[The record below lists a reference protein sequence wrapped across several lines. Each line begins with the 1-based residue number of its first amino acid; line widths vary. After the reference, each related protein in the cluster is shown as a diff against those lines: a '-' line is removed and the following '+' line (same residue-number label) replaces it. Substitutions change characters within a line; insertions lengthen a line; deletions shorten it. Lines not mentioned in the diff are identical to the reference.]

1 MSWLFGPDSID
12 VDLTTTADCFF
23 LYTDDGRKTFAAAA
37 TGYLCTSSWNSEV
50 GLGCPHEEKA
60 HNDDDDVM
68 KSLWR
73 TPTFIPE
80 TSALLLLL
88 ARV

>member
-1 MSWLFGPDSID
+1 LFGPGSID

-23 LYTDDGRKTFAAAA
+23 LYTDDGKKTFVAV
-37 TGYLCTSSWNSEV
+37 TDGDLCTSSWNV
-50 GLGCPHEEKA
+50 WLGCLHKEKA
-60 HNDDDDVM
+60 HNDDDDDGVM

-73 TPTFIPE
+73 TPPFILE

-88 ARV
+88 A